1 MLSPDDSRAMN
12 LLVLLALALFIG
24 VQVFPLGARWHR
36 RALILGLVLLAAALV
51 FTVLAWSPRP

>member
-1 MLSPDDSRAMN
+1 MLSPDDSRTMN

-24 VQVFPLGARWHR
+24 VQALPLDPLWRR